1 MDAVLNAFSDVQ
13 TGGGGG
19 QVGKEVKSEEE
30 KEEEE
35 EEDEGEEEDEEEE
48 EEEEENEENEEEEEE
63 EFESTKS
70 TAAYYKSISSTC
82 LMFSNSQIC
91 RPMKCRTSDAHQ
103 MSMTWIRGA
112 GEWLL

>member
-63 EFESTKS
+63 FESTKS